1 MTDGPHKLAVFIYRS
16 DDFDRTGSQAAQHA
30 LMGTM
35 EILNGNEKSGS
46 PVLVQFK
53 AGGVINR
60 DIKKTGY

>member
-1 MTDGPHKLAVFIYRS
+1 MTDGPHKLAVYIYRS

-35 EILNGNEKSGS
+35 EMISGNEKSGS

-53 AGGVINR
+53 AGE
-60 DIKKTGY
+60 